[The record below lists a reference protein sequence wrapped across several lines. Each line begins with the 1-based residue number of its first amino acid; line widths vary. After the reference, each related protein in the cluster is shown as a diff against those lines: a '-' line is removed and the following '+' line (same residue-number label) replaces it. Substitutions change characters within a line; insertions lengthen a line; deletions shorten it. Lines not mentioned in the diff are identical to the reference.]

1 MTAAERKQ
9 VAAALREALARAR
22 NGQSA
27 VYLSQFHAS
36 MLLELLDEEVGRDDA

>member
-9 VAAALREALARAR
+9 VAV
-22 NGQSA
+22 A